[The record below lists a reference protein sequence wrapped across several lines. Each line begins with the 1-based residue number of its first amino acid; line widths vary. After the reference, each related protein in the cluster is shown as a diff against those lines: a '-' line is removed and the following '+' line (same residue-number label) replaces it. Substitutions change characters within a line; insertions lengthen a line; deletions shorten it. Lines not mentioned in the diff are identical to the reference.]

1 MKRLLFLA
9 VLVGLVSGFMFVAPA
24 YAWRGEN
31 VGPMVYTYQNPRT
44 GTIYQPRDLPGFCTG
59 APCPWVGSRSFMPDV
74 RMVPGPHSDPYP
86 QWSGHFPQQWG
97 GSFPQRWGGD
107 QEGFSFE
114 IHFGSRW

>member
-9 VLVGLVSGFMFVAPA
+9 VLVGLGFMLVAPA

-44 GTIYQPRDLPGFCTG
+44 GTIYQPSDLPGFCTG
-59 APCPWVGSRSFMPDV
+59 APCPWVGSRDFMPNV
-74 RMVPGPHSDPYP
+74 RMVPGPRGGFHPP
-86 QWSGHFPQQWG
+86 QWGGGFPQQWG
-97 GSFPQRWGGD
+97 NGHPPQWGGRH
-107 QEGFSFE
+107 QGGISFD